1 MIGRVSPLNDPRV
14 DAAPMSRHIR
24 TMKRYLSV
32 ICIYAATLIG
42 YTAYSPVCFA
52 QASAVYT
59 SQGQNETPD
68 IVEALRRRNFDQ
80 ALQLT
85 NAALGKT
92 PANHRLWT
100 LRGMALAGTNKPSSA
115 LMAYQH
121 ALKLAPTYLPALEG
135 AAQVEYQL
143 GSDDAKQLI
152 LRVLAL
158 RPADPTSHAML
169 AALAYKAKNC
179 AEAVPH
185 FQQASV
191 LFEAQPELLT
201 EFGSCLA
208 MLDRYEEVIP
218 LLQRV
223 LTIDPSRQ
231 NSRYNLALAQWNAN
245 HIQDALITLQPP
257 LETGVDDEDVLTL
270 AADIY
275 ESNNDTPRAVELLR
289 QAILANPKKA
299 DAYLQFSTL
308 SYNHASLQ
316 VGINMLNAGLTQL
329 PNEPRLYLARGVLY
343 SEKGDSDHAM
353 DDFETVD
360 RLDPNLSLAG
370 VAQGLARSEQHKSKE
385 ALASFRAAA
394 KAHPNDA
401 FTQYLLAEAL
411 SEQEIAP
418 GTPEYAEEFAAATRA
433 VTLDPKMLS
442 ALNLLSTLSLRDGH
456 AQRAIDYCQEALSV
470 DPNDQQALYHLLL
483 ALRKTQHTNEVPAVL
498 KRLVAAR
505 NAAQS
510 GTQKMRYKLDE
521 VPAQQSSIP
530 ES

>member
-1 MIGRVSPLNDPRV
+1 MNGRPTPLNHPHE
-14 DAAPMSRHIR
+14 DAAPLTRHRWI
-24 TMKRYLSV
+24 MKQRLGM
-32 ICIYAATLIG
+32 ICIYAAALTG
-42 YTAYSPVCFA
+42 YSAHSSPCSA
-52 QASAVYT
+52 QASSAYA
-59 SQGQNETPD
+59 SQGQNETSD

-80 ALQLT
+80 ALRLS
-85 NAALGKT
+85 NAALEKT
-92 PANHRLWT
+92 PADHRLWT
-100 LRGMALAGTNKPSSA
+100 LRGMAYAGMNKPSSA

-135 AAQVEYQL
+135 AAQIEYQL
-143 GSDDAKQLI
+143 GSDHAKQLI

-179 AEAVPH
+179 AEAIPH
-185 FQQASV
+185 FQQAGT
-191 LFEAQPELLT
+191 LLEAQPELLT
-201 EFGSCLA
+201 EYGSCLA

-223 LTIDPSRQ
+223 LIIDPSRQ
-231 NSRYNLALAQWNAN
+231 NSRYNLALAQWNAS
-245 HIQDALITLQPP
+245 HTQDALTTLQPL
-257 LETGVDDEDVLTL
+257 LETGPGDEDVLTL

-299 DAYLQFSTL
+299 GAYLQFSTL

-329 PNEPRLYLARGVLY
+329 PNEPRLYLARAVLY
-343 SEKGDSDHAM
+343 SEKGDSTQAM

-370 VAQGLARSEQHKSKE
+370 VAEGLARSEQHKSKE

-394 KAHPNDA
+394 RAHPNDA

-433 VTLDPKMLS
+433 VTLDPQMLS

-456 AQRAIDYCQEALSV
+456 TQLAIDYCQEVLSV

-483 ALRKTQHTNEVPAVL
+483 ALRKTERTNEVPAVL

-505 NAAQS
+505 NSAQS

-521 VPAQQSSIP
+521 VPAKPSSIDQ
-530 ES
+530 